1 MALSFFTIIF
11 NTVSQLV
18 ALIGCIVIIG
28 FMLDFLQKQSITY
41 LYRTFNKK
49 GYLVTAWI
57 GTPIHEFGHVIMCLL
72 FRHRIKKVQWVPVRG
87 DVHYLGF
94 VEHSYN
100 PRSLYQKIGNFFIGI
115 GPFISGIVSLMILMY
130 CFVPESYHLY
140 TAYLENQ
147 VRPEQI
153 SIDTVK
159 SVLISSGVLF
169 QSLFTI
175 GNIVNPLFWLFIFLA
190 ISISTHIALSKE
202 DIKGAATGI
211 SSVFILLLVVNLLG
225 AFFHFDS
232 SSMVSTLTSYHV
244 YTMAFASLAILFSCI
259 TFCICFILYI
269 VNHKIKRR

>member
-1 MALSFFTIIF
+1 MASSFFTIIF

-18 ALIGCIVIIG
+18 ALIGVIVIVG
-28 FMLDFLQKQSITY
+28 FMLEFLQKQSITY

-72 FRHRIKKVQWVPVRG
+72 FRHRIKKVQWVPTRG
-87 DVHYLGF
+87 DAHYLGF

-100 PRSLYQKIGNFFIGI
+100 PRNLYQKIGNFFIGI

-130 CFVPESYHLY
+130 CFVPESYRLF
-140 TAYLENQ
+140 TDFLENQ
-147 VRPEQI
+147 VRPEQM
-153 SIDTVK
+153 SLDMVK
-159 SVLISSGVLF
+159 SVLFSSVVLF

-175 GNIVNPLFWLFIFLA
+175 ENIVNPLFWLFLFLA
-190 ISISTHIALSKE
+190 ISVSTHIALSKE

-232 SSMVSTLTSYHV
+232 SKMISTLTSYHA
-244 YTMAFASLAILFSCI
+244 YTMAFASLAILFSCV
-259 TFCICFILYI
+259 TLCICFFLYI
-269 VNHKIKRR
+269 VTYIVKRR

>member
-18 ALIGCIVIIG
+18 ALIGCIVIVG

-72 FRHRIKKVQWVPVRG
+72 FGHRIKKVQWVPVRG

-115 GPFISGIVSLMILMY
+115 GPFISGIASLMILMY
-130 CFVPESYHLY
+130 CFVPESYRLF

-147 VRPEQI
+147 IRPEQI

-159 SVLISSGVLF
+159 SVLISSGILF

-175 GNIVNPLFWLFIFLA
+175 GNIVNPLFWLFIFFA

-211 SSVFILLLVVNLLG
+211 SSVFILLLIVNLLG

-232 SSMVSTLTSYHV
+232 SSMISTLTSYHV